1 MSTLDPF
8 SSATTQLA
16 ALRNGDISASEL
28 LELHLQRIARY
39 NPQINAIVLPN
50 EEQARRQAAAADA
63 ELACGEGHGMLQGLS
78 LTIKASV
85 EIAGMRA
92 TRGVPA
98 MEHYVSE
105 KSGPASQ

>member
-28 LELHLQRIARY
+28 LELYLERIARY
-39 NPQINAIVLPN
+39 NRQINAIVIPN

-63 ELACGEGHGMLQGLS
+63 EQGTVVVDGRTCVGRRQGRYGCRHIDVACSSCDGTSRVRRRDGQ
-78 LTIKASV
+78 A
-85 EIAGMRA
+85 R
-92 TRGVPA
+92 R
-98 MEHYVSE
+98 
-105 KSGPASQ
+105 Q